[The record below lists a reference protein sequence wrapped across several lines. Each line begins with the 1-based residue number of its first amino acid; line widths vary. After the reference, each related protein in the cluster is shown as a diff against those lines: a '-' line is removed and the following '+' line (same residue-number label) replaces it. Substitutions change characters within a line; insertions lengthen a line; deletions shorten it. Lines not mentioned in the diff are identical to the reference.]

1 MIIMMLLICE
11 YADDGNVTMKLL
23 LQNQF
28 FVTIHDDSVVENK
41 IASALYDRIM
51 QAHRYEHLTAQSV
64 ISSMS

>member
-1 MIIMMLLICE
+1 MIITMLLICE

-51 QAHRYEHLTAQSV
+51 QAHRY
-64 ISSMS
+64 